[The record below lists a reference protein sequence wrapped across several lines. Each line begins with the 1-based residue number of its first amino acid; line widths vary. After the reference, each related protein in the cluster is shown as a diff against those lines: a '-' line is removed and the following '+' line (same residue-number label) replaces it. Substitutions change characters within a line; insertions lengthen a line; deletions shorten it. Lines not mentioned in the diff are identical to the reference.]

1 MAAKVLDGR
10 YKLIKSLGAGGFG
23 RTFVARDTRRPGSP
37 TCVVK
42 QFKPASTD
50 PGFIREARR
59 LFNTEAETLEKLGK
73 HDQIPQLL
81 AYFEENQQFFLVQ
94 EFIEG
99 NPLHDEL
106 KIEPSS
112 ELKPEGQLEG
122 EVNQEVAPNAAS
134 KHSEGKTVKIQDSKS
149 KDTSSKRGRQIG
161 EAEAIANLRDILNV
175 LEFVHAEGVIHRD
188 IKPDNLI
195 RRKQDGKLVLIDFGA
210 VKAMQ
215 DGTQLETAPDGQ
227 SRFTV
232 TIGTPGYMSSEQC
245 AGRPNFTSDL
255 YSAGMVTIKSLTGF
269 DPIDLPNDPA
279 TGEIIWRNHAKIT
292 TGLAMVL
299 TRMVKYHYKQRYQN
313 VKEVQQA
320 LNAFIVEKET
330 PGAIVHT
337 GTQTSAKGANN
348 ATFIPK
354 KQNQS
359 NAGAEW
365 LIGGLLL
372 VVVGLAAVTIP
383 LLNRPKAE
391 PVATTPV
398 NPVTNNN
405 PPAPVKTSIPIPI
418 KPASK
423 PEYKSLLLEEGKES
437 STSGELQTKQEIIF
451 TFNGKSGQN
460 LKVNLTAAKA
470 TMSLLA
476 QDEKPI
482 DANASQVSS
491 WTGTLATDGSY
502 QIKLIASEAGNYQ
515 LSALLESATPTTP
528 ERSIQ
533 IR

>member
-23 RTFVARDTRRPGSP
+23 RTFVARDIRRPGSP

-42 QFKPASTD
+42 QLKPASSD

-94 EFIEG
+94 ELIEG
-99 NPLHDEL
+99 RSLY
-106 KIEPSS
+106 S
-112 ELKPEGQLEG
+112 ELKLE
-122 EVNQEVAPNAAS
+122 EVQSESEAS
-134 KHSEGKTVKIQDSKS
+134 TDTPPAIAQPVEIQDSKPAAKS
-149 KDTSSKRGRQIG
+149 PNTPKRGNQIS
-161 EAEAIANLRDILNV
+161 EAQAIANLRDILNV

-195 RRKQDGKLVLIDFGA
+195 RRQQDQKLVLIDFGA

-215 DGTQLETAPDGQ
+215 DGAQLETAADGN

-255 YSAGMVTIKSLTGF
+255 YSTGMVTIKSLTGF
-269 DPIDLPNDPA
+269 DPIDLPTDPA
-279 TGEIIWRNHAKIT
+279 TGEIIWRNHVKISN
-292 TGLAMVL
+292 GLAMVL
-299 TRMVKYHYKQRYQN
+299 TRMVKYHYKQRYQS

-320 LNAFIVEKET
+320 LNAFIVEKEA
-330 PGAIVHT
+330 PGAIVQS
-337 GTQTSAKGANN
+337 GSYSPKGSPTS
-348 ATFIPK
+348 IPK
-354 KQNQS
+354 RQNQS

-372 VVVGLAAVTIP
+372 AVIGLAAVTIP
-383 LLNRPKAE
+383 MLNRPNVPE
-391 PVATTPV
+391 PIAKTPV
-398 NPVTNNN
+398 NTITTTPQPLKNSVPIPPKPVT
-405 PPAPVKTSIPIPI
+405 
-418 KPASK
+418 SK
-423 PEYKSLLLEEGKES
+423 PEYKSLLLEDGKES
-437 STSGELQTKQEIIF
+437 APSGELQAKQEIIF
-451 TFNGKSGQN
+451 TFNGKAGQN
-460 LKVNLTAAKA
+460 LKVNLTATKA
-470 TMSLLA
+470 TMSLLG

-482 DANASQVSS
+482 DANASQVSA
-491 WTGTLATDGSY
+491 WAGTLAIDGSY
-502 QIKLIASEAGNYQ
+502 QIRLIASEAGNYQ
-515 LSALLESATPTTP
+515 LSALLDSSATPPTP

>member
-10 YKLIKSLGAGGFG
+10 YKLIKSLGVGGFG

-42 QFKPASTD
+42 QLKPASTD
-50 PGFIREARR
+50 AGFIREARR

-99 NPLHDEL
+99 RSLH
-106 KIEPSS
+106 S
-112 ELKPEGQLEG
+112 ELKSEPEAEAVPTPKPTVPPVEKIENG
-122 EVNQEVAPNAAS
+122 ENPESAADSEPVDSLPIPKSIPLPS
-134 KHSEGKTVKIQDSKS
+134 KPSTP
-149 KDTSSKRGRQIG
+149 KRGNQIL

-195 RRKQDGKLVLIDFGA
+195 RRKQDQKLVLIDFGA

-215 DGTQLETAPDGQ
+215 DGAQLETNPDGH

-269 DPIDLPNDPA
+269 DPTDLPTDPA
-279 TGEIIWRNHAKIT
+279 TGEIIWRNQAKISN
-292 TGLAMVL
+292 GLAMVL

-320 LNAFIVEKET
+320 LNAFIVEKEV
-330 PGAIVHT
+330 PSAIAQV
-337 GTQTSAKGANN
+337 GSKSS
-348 ATFIPK
+348 PK
-354 KQNQS
+354 SNTISKNQNQA

-365 LIGGLLL
+365 IIGGLLL
-372 VVVGLAAVTIP
+372 VVIGLAAITFP
-383 LLNRPKAE
+383 LLNRPKVVD
-391 PVATTPV
+391 PVATTTPL
-398 NPVTNNN
+398 
-405 PPAPVKTSIPIPI
+405 IEPI
-418 KPASK
+418 KLLKPVPTKPVATTSLK
-423 PEYKSLLLEEGKES
+423 PEYKSLIFEPGKEL
-437 STSGELQTKQEIIF
+437 TESGELQAKQEIIF
-451 TFNGKSGQN
+451 TFTSKAGAT
-460 LKVNLTAAKA
+460 LKTQLTAANAKI
-470 TMSLLA
+470 SIIG
-476 QDEKPI
+476 QDEKPV
-482 DANASQVSS
+482 DANASQVNAWS
-491 WTGTLATDGSY
+491 GAIATEGSY
-502 QIKLIASEAGNYQ
+502 QIKLVASDVGSYQ
-515 LSALLESATPTTP
+515 LTVSLESSETS